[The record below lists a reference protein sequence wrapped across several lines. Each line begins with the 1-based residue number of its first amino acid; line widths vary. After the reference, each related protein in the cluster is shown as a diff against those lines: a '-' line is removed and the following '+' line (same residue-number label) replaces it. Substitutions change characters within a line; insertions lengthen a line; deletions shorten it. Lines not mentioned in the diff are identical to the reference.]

1 MIPEEKILEVQRTA
15 NIVDVIASYIP
26 LKRAGSN
33 FKALCPFHKE
43 KTASFNVHPAKQ
55 IFHCFGCHKGGNVFS
70 FVMAMEK
77 VEFPEAVKRVAARYG
92 ITVVEERK
100 GAQKVE
106 EGLRTQILRL
116 NRWAADFYRDYLASS
131 PAAAAARA
139 TLARRALSKEILS
152 RFAIGFSPDSWDTL
166 LSEAR
171 RHGFEESLLEKA
183 GLVLPSKD
191 GRGFYDRFRG
201 RIMFPIMDVRDE
213 VVGFGAR
220 ILEGE
225 GPKYINSP
233 ETLVFSKGKHF
244 YGLNFARHK
253 ASSEGKLVI
262 VEGYTDVMMAH
273 QHGFEHVVA
282 TLGTALTSDH
292 VSLARRFAHTILL
305 VYDGDSAGAKA
316 CERSVDILLE
326 EDFDVRVAEMPPGLD
341 PCDALIKLGPGPFAQ
356 ALENAREIFAYRME
370 VARKR
375 HNLDSLDGKA
385 RFIDDM
391 LISIAPLRNAIKR
404 DLQLRQLAELVKVG
418 SSDMG
423 MYAEEAL
430 RSRLRELA
438 RTAHRTTPPQ
448 AEVSATPPLSLAKT
462 PAERASRELLEVM
475 LCKPALVPVVE
486 SELADSDFQGTEMQ
500 AIARGIFRCHKK
512 TGTVKVAE
520 LVALL
525 QDEHLSALVAEMSS
539 EEVEAKGNFEKRLRD
554 CVAFLKR
561 KKKLALAA
569 LQKDIVRKAR
579 DAGDTAA
586 EDEALRRFQDI
597 HVAVQSNRNK

>member
-1 MIPEEKILEVQRTA
+1 MISEDKILEVQRTA
-15 NIVDVIASYIP
+15 NIVDVVASYIP
-26 LKRAGSN
+26 LKRAGSS

-77 VEFPEAVKRVAARYG
+77 IEFPEAVRRVAARYG
-92 ITVVEERK
+92 ITIVEERRET
-100 GAQKVE
+100 QKVE
-106 EGLRTQILRL
+106 EGFRTQVFCL
-116 NRWAADFYRDYLASS
+116 NRWAADFYVDYLASS

-139 TLARRALSKEILS
+139 VLAKRALSKEILT

-166 LSEAR
+166 LSEAK
-171 RHGFEESLLEKA
+171 RHGFEEHLLEKA
-183 GLVLPSKD
+183 GLVLPGRE

-201 RIMFPIMDVRDE
+201 RIMFPIVDVRDE
-213 VVGFGAR
+213 VIGFGAR

-233 ETLVFSKGKHF
+233 ETVVFSKGRHF

-253 ASSEGKLVI
+253 ASDEGKLAI

-282 TLGTALTSDH
+282 TLGTALTPDH
-292 VSLARRFAHTILL
+292 VSLARRFARTILL

-341 PCDALIKLGPGPFAQ
+341 PCDSLIRFGPKPFAH
-356 ALENAREIFAYRME
+356 ALESAREIFAYRME

-375 HNLDSLDGKA
+375 HDLNSLDGKA

-391 LISIAPLRNAIKR
+391 LVSIAPVGNAIKR
-404 DLQLRQLAELVKVG
+404 DLQLRQLAELLKVG
-418 SSDMG
+418 SSDLAMH
-423 MYAEEAL
+423 AEESL

-438 RTAHRTTPPQ
+438 RTTQRA
-448 AEVSATPPLSLAKT
+448 ATSQSGGDEIRRAPAPKT
-462 PAERASRELLEVM
+462 PAERASRELIEVM
-475 LCKPALVPVVE
+475 LCKPALIPEVMK
-486 SELADSDFQGTEMQ
+486 ELAESDFHGAEMQ
-500 AIARGIFRCHKK
+500 ALARDIAACHAK
-512 TGTVKVAE
+512 TGTIRIGE
-520 LVALL
+520 LVALV
-525 QDEHLSALVAEMSS
+525 QDERLSALIIEMSS
-539 EEVEAKGNFEKRLRD
+539 EEVGAKGNFEKRMKD
-554 CVAFLKR
+554 CIAFLKR
-561 KKKLALAA
+561 RKYLATAA
-569 LQKDIVRKAR
+569 LQKDLVKKAR
-579 DAGDTAA
+579 GAGDTAA
-586 EDEALRRFQDI
+586 EDDALRKFQNI
-597 HVAVQSNRNK
+597 HAVVQSGKKK